1 MSRNATVCA
10 ILLLR
15 CPTHLHRRSF
25 LVERLALVS
34 HRGHEDRRPHRRPLH
49 TLENQRGP
57 PSRSLRACRLQTPL
71 SRRLEPLLV
80 RNSLTLLSPLTLLL
94 AKSTSAANSGYAP
107 FVSPAMLSLPTTRTF
122 PVQTSP
128 QSSCPNT
135 PPSSIRSHVPHRFPP
150 YSCSSSIPAWT
161 RMTSRLSETPWSSAS
176 VCSLLTLWSA

>member
-1 MSRNATVCA
+1 MQFFFYDVLLTCTGVRFSWNVWPSSRIEATRTVVPIA
-10 ILLLR
+10 
-15 CPTHLHRRSF
+15 
-25 LVERLALVS
+25 ALY
-34 HRGHEDRRPHRRPLH
+34 
-49 TLENQRGP
+49 
-57 PSRSLRACRLQTPL
+57 TPL
-71 SRRLEPLLV
+71 KIREDLPPVLYEPVACKPPCRAVLNPYWSV
-80 RNSLTLLSPLTLLL
+80 NPFTLYSPLTLLL

-135 PPSSIRSHVPHRFPP
+135 PPSSIRSHVPHRSPP

-161 RMTSRLSETPWSSAS
+161 RMTSRLSEMPWSSAS